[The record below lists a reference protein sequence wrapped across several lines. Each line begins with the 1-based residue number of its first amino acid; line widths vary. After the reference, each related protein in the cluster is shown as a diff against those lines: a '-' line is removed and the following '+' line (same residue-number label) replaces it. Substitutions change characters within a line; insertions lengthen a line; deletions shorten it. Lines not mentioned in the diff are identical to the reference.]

1 MAVRNLPAVR
11 QPPRRPRRPRAASCQ
26 ARRIDYIRVVPS
38 TTVHFPPPLLE
49 RVDAI
54 ARRRGVSRN
63 KFVVGAC
70 QEAVTRDAG
79 AWPPGFFAPA
89 LTADELA
96 LLRAAGA
103 GLEQSALS
111 ARRNRGAAP
120 L

>member
-1 MAVRNLPAVR
+1 M
-11 QPPRRPRRPRAASCQ
+11 
-26 ARRIDYIRVVPS
+26 PS
-38 TTVHFPPPLLE
+38 TTFHFPPPLLE

-63 KFVVGAC
+63 KFVIGAC
-70 QEAVTRDAG
+70 QEAITRDAG
-79 AWPPGFFAPA
+79 AWPQGFFAPA

-120 L
+120 P